1 MKSTPYYLSAI
12 LSILLTMLLSDSS
25 MAELGRNTGL
35 INLPPSQTY
44 SPQTDAISIAPSHHP
59 LFPGMKGRVYGL
71 VEQFD
76 WDETVDNAPFVGE
89 SGERFGLGILY
100 AWDHSPS
107 SLITFRAEGYLGTVD
122 YDGGLQTINPD
133 GSVDIT
139 PATGDTGYGGAR
151 LELLWHYKLQQRGS
165 AYGILPYIGLG
176 YHGWNR
182 ELKGEGGYTESWND
196 IYLPIGVSL
205 GGQLGNAFYWAW
217 FADLAVAVPL
227 FTDEQFNDGTRSV
240 EPEPQIGY
248 VAELGLRRSRL
259 SASVY
264 YRDFSFEASPVNR
277 DGVYQPESEANT
289 LGLRIGWEF

>member
-1 MKSTPYYLSAI
+1 MKATPSYLSAI
-12 LSILLTMLLSDSS
+12 LSILLLFNENSKADII
-25 MAELGRNTGL
+25 ELAQSPG
-35 INLPPSQTY
+35 Y
-44 SPQTDAISIAPSHHP
+44 SPEADVISIAPSHHP

-76 WDETVDNAPFVGE
+76 WDETVDNEPFVAE
-89 SGERFGLGILY
+89 SGERFGLGVLY

-151 LELLWHYKLQQRGS
+151 LELLWHYKLQQGGS

-227 FTDEQFNDGTRSV
+227 FTDEQFNDGTSSV
-240 EPEPQIGY
+240 EPDPQAGY
-248 VAELGLRRSRL
+248 IVELGLRRNRL

-277 DGVYQPESEANT
+277 SGVFQPESEAST